1 MCLLTKELPDAT
13 QNLCDLIHNRVKLAL
28 SGIIPLANIDTAV
41 RHEMALLESL
51 VLQYDSCWEQKLRVV
66 LEIFLLGCQ
75 DARGPP
81 AAILQPSLR
90 ILENLICPI
99 QRSKAGKSV
108 STDDTIIHM
117 GPGDGLTINAKKW
130 LQGDKQHTYDAWI
143 KKMPT
148 QSKDKIDPSSET
160 KLATQIPT
168 PEQKSLRSFISILEE
183 KRRGDHH
190 KYLAEKYGRIWRR
203 KALLKTFKPR
213 ELKLTASW
221 LQPILFNSNSR
232 AARQLACAL
241 IPSLINKTHERKREM
256 LDLLTGFL
264 KYIGEAGEASE
275 EFLMLYRCLAED
287 TPWRE
292 YLVLKGVLT
301 HVADLLK
308 IEIEKIHRL
317 EETTLSSDLAQGY
330 ALRQL
335 VELLAMFLDKPKI
348 RQVYKGKLLGPVLQ
362 GYLSLRRLVVQRTR
376 LVDDAQEK
384 LLEMLEEMTTGTE
397 EETRAFMS
405 VLIDTVSDT
414 PKNDIKTPVF
424 IFERLCSIIHPEEND
439 VGEFFLTLEKDP
451 QQEDFLQGKYAP
463 FCV

>member
-1 MCLLTKELPDAT
+1 M
-13 QNLCDLIHNRVKLAL
+13 VKTPA
-28 SGIIPLANIDTAV
+28 ID
-41 RHEMALLESL
+41 
-51 VLQYDSCWEQKLRVV
+51 DGN
-66 LEIFLLGCQ
+66 IFLKPDEG
-75 DARGPP
+75 
-81 AAILQPSLR
+81 
-90 ILENLICPI
+90 LI
-99 QRSKAGKSV
+99 
-108 STDDTIIHM
+108 
-117 GPGDGLTINAKKW
+117 INAQKW
-130 LQGDKQHTYDAWI
+130 LQGDKQHSYDAWI
-143 KKMPT
+143 KKMP
-148 QSKDKIDPSSET
+148 QKRDKSEIIAEA
-160 KLATQIPT
+160 KLAAQIPT
-168 PEQKSLRSFISILEE
+168 AEQKSLRSFISIMEE

-190 KYLAEKYGRIWRR
+190 KYLSEKYARIWHR
-203 KALLKTFKPR
+203 KSLLKPFKPR

-241 IPSLINKTHERKREM
+241 IPSLINKTHEQKREM
-256 LDLLTGFL
+256 LDLLTSFL
-264 KYIGEAGEASE
+264 KFIGEAGEASE
-275 EFLMLYRCLAED
+275 EFLLLYRCLAED

-301 HVADLLK
+301 HIADLLK
-308 IEIEKIHRL
+308 VEIEKIHRL

-376 LVDDAQEK
+376 LVDEAQEK

-414 PKNDIKTPVF
+414 PMNDIKTPVF

-451 QQEDFLQGKYAP
+451 QQEDFLQGEFFFRIYSSCIEQWTRCSFTP
-463 FCV
+463 RSLVIHSTFTIFINFPI

>member
-1 MCLLTKELPDAT
+1 MAKTPA
-13 QNLCDLIHNRVKLAL
+13 
-28 SGIIPLANIDTAV
+28 ID
-41 RHEMALLESL
+41 
-51 VLQYDSCWEQKLRVV
+51 DGN
-66 LEIFLLGCQ
+66 IFLKPDEG
-75 DARGPP
+75 
-81 AAILQPSLR
+81 
-90 ILENLICPI
+90 LI
-99 QRSKAGKSV
+99 
-108 STDDTIIHM
+108 
-117 GPGDGLTINAKKW
+117 INAQKW
-130 LQGDKQHTYDAWI
+130 LQGDKQHSYDAWI
-143 KKMPT
+143 KKMP
-148 QSKDKIDPSSET
+148 QKRDKSEIIAEA
-160 KLATQIPT
+160 KLAAQIPT
-168 PEQKSLRSFISILEE
+168 AEQKSLRSFISIMEE

-190 KYLAEKYGRIWRR
+190 KYLSEKYARIWHR
-203 KALLKTFKPR
+203 KSLLKPFKPR

-241 IPSLINKTHERKREM
+241 IPSLINKTHEQKREM
-256 LDLLTGFL
+256 LDLLTSFL
-264 KYIGEAGEASE
+264 KFIGEAGEASE
-275 EFLMLYRCLAED
+275 EFLLLYRCLAED

-301 HVADLLK
+301 HIADLLK
-308 IEIEKIHRL
+308 VEIEKIHRL

-376 LVDDAQEK
+376 LVDEAQEK

-414 PKNDIKTPVF
+414 PMNDIKTPVF

-451 QQEDFLQGKYAP
+451 QQEDFLQGELFFSYLFFLHRAMDEVFIHTP
-463 FCV
+463 FIGDSFDFHDIYQFSDWIPILRSDAWQSVSNM

>member
-1 MCLLTKELPDAT
+1 MAKTPA
-13 QNLCDLIHNRVKLAL
+13 
-28 SGIIPLANIDTAV
+28 ID
-41 RHEMALLESL
+41 
-51 VLQYDSCWEQKLRVV
+51 DGN
-66 LEIFLLGCQ
+66 IFLKPDEG
-75 DARGPP
+75 
-81 AAILQPSLR
+81 
-90 ILENLICPI
+90 LI
-99 QRSKAGKSV
+99 
-108 STDDTIIHM
+108 
-117 GPGDGLTINAKKW
+117 INAQKW
-130 LQGDKQHTYDAWI
+130 LQGDKQHSYDAWI
-143 KKMPT
+143 KKMP
-148 QSKDKIDPSSET
+148 QKRDKSEIIAEA
-160 KLATQIPT
+160 KLAAQIPT
-168 PEQKSLRSFISILEE
+168 AEQKSLRSFISIMEE

-190 KYLAEKYGRIWRR
+190 KYLSEKYARIWHR
-203 KALLKTFKPR
+203 KSLLKPFKPR

-241 IPSLINKTHERKREM
+241 IPSLINKTHEQKREM
-256 LDLLTGFL
+256 LDLLTSFL
-264 KYIGEAGEASE
+264 KFIGEAGEASE
-275 EFLMLYRCLAED
+275 EFLLLYRCLAED

-301 HVADLLK
+301 HIADLLK
-308 IEIEKIHRL
+308 VEIEKIHRL

-376 LVDDAQEK
+376 LVDEAQEK

-414 PKNDIKTPVF
+414 PMNDIKTPVF

-451 QQEDFLQGKYAP
+451 QQEDFLQGELFFSYLFFLHRAMDEVFIHTP
-463 FCV
+463 FIGDSFDFHDIYQFSDLIPILRSDAWQSVSNM